1 MSVYYIYIFPQYPII
16 HSTVQKDARTSRLL
30 TDVRSR
36 TLKDLVL
43 ENLSLYSIRAPVSET
58 MAGDG
63 VGHRGKCERYGWVF
77 TPLPRPWVEGWFWGL
92 FAVVLVSLIVAG
104 QAWALSEKLAQ

>member
-1 MSVYYIYIFPQYPII
+1 
-16 HSTVQKDARTSRLL
+16 
-30 TDVRSR
+30 
-36 TLKDLVL
+36 
-43 ENLSLYSIRAPVSET
+43 